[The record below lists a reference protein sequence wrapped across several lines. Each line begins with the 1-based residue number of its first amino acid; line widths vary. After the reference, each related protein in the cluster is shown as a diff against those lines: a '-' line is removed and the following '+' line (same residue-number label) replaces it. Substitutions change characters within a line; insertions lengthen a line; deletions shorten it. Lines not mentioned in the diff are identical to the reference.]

1 MRLKMVSV
9 LLISFLAYGDEAF
22 YHPGEGVQVGTM
34 PFYIGGYFSLDYQQK
49 DEHKEFRVDDIAF
62 LAYGDTGKFS
72 YLAEIE
78 ASDAYVKTWN
88 SDSNTSTDRR
98 FHAERL
104 YLGYDF
110 DDSNA
115 LKLGKFNSPVGFW
128 NLTPINV
135 LRDTTSSPVS
145 TEILFPK
152 YTSGLELSHHVYG
165 VSESS
170 INLMLQHTRDIDAV
184 FNSDDVYNN
193 FDTDRHYGIGLLH
206 TRGAWNYQFN
216 AGYFHTMDRESLYY
230 LLASICYENEAF
242 KLLSEFGAQHD
253 DEGFTVPYAGYVQG
267 VYRLTPRHAGI
278 LRLETYKDDTSH
290 TKDTF
295 TVLGYTYRPIYP
307 VALKAEYQL
316 HSLHREDQFL
326 VSFSVLF

>member
-1 MRLKMVSV
+1 MRLAV
-9 LLISFLAYGDEAF
+9 LTTLLVHLLAYGGEA
-22 YHPGEGVQVGTM
+22 YYQPGEGVQVGSM
-34 PFYIGGYFSLDYQQK
+34 PLYIGGYFSLDFQQQEK
-49 DEHKEFRVDDIAF
+49 SREFRVDDLAL

-88 SDSNTSTDRR
+88 SVNSTSTDKR

-110 DDSNA
+110 DDYNA
-115 LKLGKFNSPVGFW
+115 LKLGKFNSPIGFW

-152 YTSGLELSHHVYG
+152 YTSGLGLSHQVYG

-170 INLMLQHTRDIDAV
+170 INLMLQQTRDIDAI
-184 FNSDDVYNN
+184 FNSSDVYNN
-193 FDTDRHYGIGLLH
+193 FDTDRHYGVGLLLAE
-206 TRGAWNYQFN
+206 GKWSYQFN
-216 AGYFHTMDRESLYY
+216 AGYFHTVDREALYY
-230 LLASICYENEAF
+230 LMASICYENEAF
-242 KLLSEFGAQHD
+242 KLLSEFGSQHD
-253 DEGFTVPYAGYVQG
+253 GESFTVPYAGYLQG
-267 VYRLTPRHAGI
+267 VYRLTPQHAGI
-278 LRLETYKDDTSH
+278 LRLETYKDDTSR

-295 TVLGYTYRPIYP
+295 SVLGYTYRPIYP
-307 VALKAEYQL
+307 VALKAEYQR

>member
-1 MRLKMVSV
+1 MRLAV
-9 LLISFLAYGDEAF
+9 LITLLFHLLAYGEESY
-22 YHPGEGVQVGTM
+22 YHPGEGVQVGSM
-34 PFYIGGYFSLDYQQK
+34 PLYIGGYFSLDYQQK
-49 DEHKEFRVDDIAF
+49 EEHKEFKVDDLAL

-78 ASDAYVKTWN
+78 ASDAYVRTWN
-88 SDSNTSTDRR
+88 SGSSSTTDRR

-110 DDSNA
+110 DDDNA
-115 LKLGKFNSPVGFW
+115 LKAGKYNSPIGFW

-152 YTSGLELSHHVYG
+152 YTSGLELSHHVYTI
-165 VSESS
+165 SESS
-170 INLMLQHTRDIDAV
+170 ITLMLQQTRDIDAI
-184 FNSDDVYNN
+184 FNSDDVYNS
-193 FDTDRHYGIGLLH
+193 FDTDRHYGVGLLH
-206 TRGAWNYQFN
+206 TNSAWSYQFN
-216 AGYFHTMDRESLYY
+216 TGYFHTMDNETRYY
-230 LLASICYENEAF
+230 LLASICYESEAF
-242 KLLSEFGAQHD
+242 KLLSEFGVQHD
-253 DEGFTVPYAGYVQG
+253 EEGFTVPYAGYVQG

-278 LRLETYKDDTSH
+278 LRLETCKDDTSH